1 MFENKIVFKCLKE
14 LLELT
19 DIKPEPISFSI
30 PEWYKKLEHTFTNM
44 TVKGCLPFMDTL
56 TTGYLLRTQQDY
68 YFNLKKRENPKK
80 GESEWDYQVKPSLQT
95 IGGHLAGQSEYTGV
109 QTQPSWHGN
118 IQLFGSQYI
127 ERNLADV
134 FFKFDNPW
142 FIETPPGYS
151 CLFVPPLNN
160 NDNRFEVL
168 SGIVDTDMHMQRIQ
182 FPAVFNG
189 WKYKQGY
196 EGTVKKGTPLVQI
209 IPFKRE
215 RWKMKIETLS
225 KFDIDKRNFSMGS
238 KRFKYIRGVWQKKIT
253 R

>member
-19 DIKPEPISFSI
+19 DIKPEPISYSI
-30 PEWYKKLEHTFTNM
+30 PEWFKKLEHSFTNM

-68 YFNLKKRENPKK
+68 YFNLKKRDNPKE
-80 GESEWDYQVKPSLQT
+80 GESEWDYQVRPSLQT
-95 IGGHLAGQSEYTGV
+95 IGGHLAAQSEYTGV
-109 QTQPSWHGN
+109 ATTPSWHGN
-118 IQLFGSQYI
+118 IQLFGSKFI

-168 SGIVDTDMHMQRIQ
+168 SGIVDTDMHIQRIQ

-196 EGTVKKGTPLVQI
+196 EGTVKKGTPLVQV

-225 KFDIDKRNFSMGS
+225 KFDIDKRNFNMAS
-238 KRFKYIRGVWQKKIT
+238 KRFKYIRSVWQKKST